1 MENKDL
7 MVNIPL
13 DLYND
18 LLEIRFQYKRAVNTL
33 EVMFERAELNWK
45 KEELD
50 FQTDDMREF
59 LKQIAL
65 YQYNKRVEEL
75 NEKGEEK

>member
-33 EVMFERAELNWK
+33 EVILERTELNWDK
-45 KEELD
+45 TELD
-50 FQTDDMREF
+50 FRNYDTRD
-59 LKQIAL
+59 LVKQLAL

-75 NEKGEEK
+75 NSKGE